1 MDWHYFYLSRIS
13 CMPVVL
19 TENGFMSNPD
29 ELQQIVSNDFN
40 DQCADR
46 LVTGITKFFNNQ

>member
-1 MDWHYFYLSRIS
+1 
-13 CMPVVL
+13 MPVVL

-40 DQCADR
+40 DKCADR